1 MCSLVI
7 SSGDANSY
15 GRLRRRQFTSCEIVL
30 QLLASSQR
38 LMQHSR
44 PDSEQVKLVRL
55 IIGMSG
61 ASGVIYG
68 IRLLQVL
75 QQESN
80 IETHLI
86 MSDSAKLNIAVE
98 TEFSSKD
105 VQMMADHVHSNKD
118 IGATIASGSFASD
131 GMIIAPCSIK
141 TLSAVANCYADSLMV
156 RAADV
161 MLKERRRLVLVPRE
175 TPLHTGHCE
184 LLLRA
189 SQNGAILAPPM
200 PAHYIKPQ
208 SVDDLVDHHVG
219 RVLDLFDIDPG
230 LVKRWQGTRG

>member
-1 MCSLVI
+1 M
-7 SSGDANSY
+7 
-15 GRLRRRQFTSCEIVL
+15 
-30 QLLASSQR
+30 
-38 LMQHSR
+38 
-44 PDSEQVKLVRL
+44 RL

-75 QQESN
+75 QQESD
-80 IETHLI
+80 IETHLV
-86 MSDSAKLNIAVE
+86 MSDTAKLNIAIE
-98 TEFSSKD
+98 TEWTAKE
-105 VQMMADHVHSNKD
+105 VKAMADEVHSNKD
-118 IGATIASGSFASD
+118 IAATIASGSFRSD

-161 MLKERRRLVLVPRE
+161 VLKERRRLVLVPRE

-184 LLLRA
+184 LLYKA

-219 RVLDLFDIDPG
+219 RVLDLFDLDSG
-230 LVKRWQGTRG
+230 LVKRWQGAQGARNNG

>member
-1 MCSLVI
+1 
-7 SSGDANSY
+7 
-15 GRLRRRQFTSCEIVL
+15 
-30 QLLASSQR
+30 
-38 LMQHSR
+38 MQHSK
-44 PDSEQVKLVRL
+44 PYSEQVNLVQL
-55 IIGMSG
+55 IVGMSG

-86 MSDSAKLNIAVE
+86 LSDSAKLNIAVE
-98 TEFSSKD
+98 TQFSAKA
-105 VQMMADHVHSNKD
+105 VQAMADHVHSNKD
-118 IGATIASGSFASD
+118 IGATIASGSFKSN

-141 TLSAVANCYADSLMV
+141 TLSAVANCYADSLIV

-184 LLLRA
+184 LLLQA
-189 SQNGAILAPPM
+189 SRSGAILAPPM

-230 LVKRWQGTRG
+230 IVKRWQGTQGNEGNE

>member
-1 MCSLVI
+1 VQL
-7 SSGDANSY
+7 
-15 GRLRRRQFTSCEIVL
+15 IV
-30 QLLASSQR
+30 
-38 LMQHSR
+38 
-44 PDSEQVKLVRL
+44 
-55 IIGMSG
+55 GMSG

-86 MSDSAKLNIAVE
+86 LSDSAKLNIAVE
-98 TEFSSKD
+98 TQFSAKA
-105 VQMMADHVHSNKD
+105 VQAMADHVHSNKD
-118 IGATIASGSFASD
+118 IGATIASGSFKSD

-141 TLSAVANCYADSLMV
+141 TLSAVANCYADSLIV

-161 MLKERRRLVLVPRE
+161 MLKERRPLVLVPRE

-184 LLLRA
+184 LLLQA
-189 SQNGAILAPPM
+189 SRSGAILAPPM

-230 LVKRWQGTRG
+230 IVKRWQGTQGNAGNE

>member
-1 MCSLVI
+1 
-7 SSGDANSY
+7 
-15 GRLRRRQFTSCEIVL
+15 
-30 QLLASSQR
+30 
-38 LMQHSR
+38 MQHSK
-44 PDSEQVKLVRL
+44 PYSEQVKRVRL

-75 QQESN
+75 QQNSD
-80 IETHLI
+80 IETHLV

-98 TEFSSKD
+98 TEFSPKD
-105 VQMMADHVHSNKD
+105 VLAMADHVHSNKD
-118 IGATIASGSFASD
+118 IGATIASGSFTSD

-141 TLSAVANCYADSLMV
+141 TLSAIANCYADSLIV

-189 SQNGAILAPPM
+189 SQNGAIMAPPM

-208 SVDDLVDHHVG
+208 SIDDLVNHHVG
-219 RVLDLFDIDPG
+219 RVLDLFDIDAG
-230 LVKRWQGTRG
+230 MVQRWQGTQA